1 MDITLAADDEYPTT
15 VVNTGDRDNVGPNF
29 MKTYLVLGEDE
40 NNEVESDVDPVH
52 TSYPGEDEEA
62 HEGDEELEC
71 AVSVSTPEWR

>member
-1 MDITLAADDEYPTT
+1 MDITQVADNGQPTT

-29 MKTYLVLGEDE
+29 MTAYLVLGEDE
-40 NNEVESDVDPVH
+40 NNEVVSDVDPVH

-71 AVSVSTPEWR
+71 AVSVSTPE

>member
-1 MDITLAADDEYPTT
+1 MMNIPPQWF
-15 VVNTGDRDNVGPNF
+15 NTGDRDNVGLNF
-29 MKTYLVLGEDE
+29 MKAYFVLGEDE

-71 AVSVSTPEWR
+71 AVSVSTRE